1 MMSNRID
8 VALEFAAG
16 LKTFPKEAVLAAGA
30 TRVQARLVYYP
41 PVKGSGGG
49 PVLARADLSV
59 PADVR
64 WNDGLDVSAARGGDA
79 LGRGRVLHPQAP
91 KLGQVRMARRTGLL
105 EKLLGGEGDMIQAF
119 ALEKG
124 AQGIR
129 EDELAEL
136 APLKL
141 GRLERLSPELE
152 SQGQIKILS
161 FSPLVLVARDS
172 LDLLGRKILG
182 VLAKHHEKHSDL
194 GGIGASLLRTRF
206 RIPDKVLTLTLKA
219 LQKSGDIV
227 EDQGQY
233 RLAAFLPS
241 VSAEEETILAELEAM
256 CLKGEFYSVSLDE
269 IRTRFRL
276 TPAKLQK
283 LLDVLVERKRIVQGQ
298 DGFYL
303 HSRWLGDIIEKLK
316 LSKKKELSV
325 GDFKRMTG
333 LTRKYA
339 IPLLELLDG
348 MGVTRRK
355 GPVREIL

>member
-1 MMSNRID
+1 MMSNRMD
-8 VALEFAAG
+8 VALEFAAE
-16 LKTFPKEAVLAAGA
+16 LKTLPQEVILAAGA

-41 PVKGSGGG
+41 PSKGSPSG
-49 PVLARADLSV
+49 PVLARAELSV

-64 WNDGLDVSAARGGDA
+64 WKDGFELAAQRGGGSI
-79 LGRGRVLHPQAP
+79 GRGRILHPQAP
-91 KLGQVRMARRTGLL
+91 KLGQVRMARRSGLL
-105 EKLLGGEGDMIQAF
+105 EKLLGGEGDMVQAF
-119 ALEKG
+119 ALERG
-124 AQGIR
+124 VQGIR
-129 EDELAEL
+129 EDELSEL
-136 APLKL
+136 AGLKP

-152 SQGQIKILS
+152 AQGKVKILS

-182 VLAKHHEKHSDL
+182 VLAKNHEKHPDL
-194 GGIGASLLRTRF
+194 GGIGTPSLRKRF
-206 RIPDKVLTLTLKA
+206 RIPDKVLVLTLKA
-219 LQKSGDIV
+219 LQKSGDVV
-227 EDQGQY
+227 EEQGLY
-233 RLAAFLPS
+233 RLAAFRPP
-241 VSAEEETILAELEAM
+241 VSTQEETILAELEAM

-269 IRTRFRL
+269 IRARFRL

-283 LLDVLVERKRIVQGQ
+283 LLDILVERKRIVQGQ

-303 HSRWLGDIIEKLK
+303 HSRWLEDIVDKLK
-316 LSKKKELSV
+316 RSKKRELSV